1 MKNPV
6 LLLGAA
12 AVAYILYD
20 KSRNEGTARDM
31 AKPLL
36 GVPQPLRAGRKY
48 LFLVRTELPDE
59 QVRSVLAPKG
69 VEALEMAPATVAPF
83 WAKPGESYSAR
94 VAAFRAT
101 PQGNGVITLGDP
113 FYGVGR
119 LEKVVRLDGQPF
131 DAE

>member
-1 MKNPV
+1 MKNLIPW
-6 LLLGAA
+6 LGAA

-20 KSRNEGTARDM
+20 KSRQSGAPEDTAIST
-31 AKPLL
+31 L
-36 GVPQPLRAGRKY
+36 GVPQPLRAGVKY
-48 LFLVRTELPDE
+48 LFLVRTEQPDE
-59 QVRSVLAPKG
+59 VVRSTLAPKG
-69 VEALEMAPATVAPF
+69 VEALELSTAPVAPF

-101 PQGNGVITLGDP
+101 PQGNGTVTLGDP

-119 LEKVVRLDGQPF
+119 LERVVRLDGQPF

>member
-20 KSRNEGTARDM
+20 KSRNGGTPRDM
-31 AKPLL
+31 ARPLL
-36 GVPQPLRAGRKY
+36 GVPQPLRAGVKY
-48 LFLVRTELPDE
+48 LFVVRTELPDQ
-59 QVRSVLAPKG
+59 QVQSVLEPKG
-69 VEALEMAPATVAPF
+69 VEALEMAPATVPPF

-101 PQGNGVITLGDP
+101 PQGNGTVTLGDP

-119 LEKVVRLDGQPF
+119 LEQVVRLDARPF

>member
-1 MKNPV
+1 MKNPIF
-6 LLLGAA
+6 LLGAA
-12 AVAYILYD
+12 AAVAFIVYD
-20 KSRNEGTARDM
+20 KSRGSSPKDTAIST
-31 AKPLL
+31 L
-36 GVPQPLRAGRKY
+36 GLPQPLRAGVKY
-48 LFLVRTELPDE
+48 LFLVRTELPDA
-59 QVRSVLAPKG
+59 QVQAVLAPKG
-69 VEALEMAPATVAPF
+69 VEALEMQPATVAPF

-119 LEKVVRLDGQPF
+119 LERVVRLDGQPF